1 MDVIEIS
8 SDSDSDCVVS
18 PQPPFK
24 KRRTTFYREQMK
36 EARGKIRDEAPLPR
50 KIKKTAV
57 EETREDR
64 ISVKERQRGEEKHA
78 WRQAARSGSDD
89 AIVVASGPAVEE
101 SEQRQG
107 PRDVRDEA
115 VVDSPY
121 LPFPMTVPAPVAAPA
136 VTVAIPAAPLS
147 AVPSSAV
154 PSSAVPSSTA
164 ASSTAASSTAA
175 SSTAPSS
182 TAPSSTA
189 PSSTAPSSTAPSS
202 TASPRFR
209 ADKGTQ
215 PLHSPPIAAEKHSLP
230 DTVAS
235 AEKPIPTGSDR
246 ELRLRA
252 SAVADSSDPPT
263 LQKSPRQASLDQSRC
278 LQQQHTRPGNTAPAL
293 PAPLQAVMA
302 HWGRVWRRPGQLFR
316 RQADDDATR

>member
-36 EARGKIRDEAPLPR
+36 EARSKIRDEAPLPR
-50 KIKKTAV
+50 KIKKMAV

-64 ISVKERQRGEEKHA
+64 IADKERQRGEEKHA
-78 WRQAARSGSDD
+78 WRQRRQAARSGSDD

-115 VVDSPY
+115 VAGSLY

-136 VTVAIPAAPLS
+136 VAVAIPAAP
-147 AVPSSAV
+147 SSA
-154 PSSAVPSSTA
+154 
-164 ASSTAASSTAA
+164 
-175 SSTAPSS
+175 
-182 TAPSSTA
+182 
-189 PSSTAPSSTAPSS
+189 
-202 TASPRFR
+202 ASPRFR

-215 PLHSPPIAAEKHSLP
+215 PLPALPIAAEKPSLP

-235 AEKPIPTGSDR
+235 AEKPTPTGSNR
-246 ELRLRA
+246 ELSLRA